1 MESWRG
7 AGAEADH
14 ILPCRASPHAPL
26 VLKFVCMQ
34 DIPPQDLH
42 GPGNAVAAHLH
53 HAMRTLMGDF
63 TDRRVPKLLR

>member
-1 MESWRG
+1 ML
-7 AGAEADH
+7 EADNFSR
-14 ILPCRASPHAPL
+14 CRALAHADL
-26 VLKFVCMQ
+26 VLTVRVQ

-63 TDRRVPKLLR
+63 TDRRGPRF